1 MGASPLSFNFSNTQG
16 QPSPTGQVMTI
27 TNNGG
32 GTLSWYSNVNIL
44 ASSWLGTTPSSG
56 SILPGQTGQV
66 TINVNTSSLT
76 PGNYEGQ
83 VILNGKDARGNNAPG
98 SPQTIAISLVI
109 QPPCSISLPSSSAR
123 RLNHQADRNGLRTSW
138 SI

>member
-1 MGASPLSFNFSNTQG
+1 MVQLTVQAHPSPASPIMGTSLLSFNFSNTQG

-44 ASSWLGTTPSSG
+44 ASSWLGTSPSSG

-76 PGNYEGQ
+76 PDNSACH
-83 VILNGKDARGNNAPG
+83 ININRKHPKSNN
-98 SPQTIAISLVI
+98 
-109 QPPCSISLPSSSAR
+109 
-123 RLNHQADRNGLRTSW
+123 
-138 SI
+138 